1 MSRPLDTQTDTL
13 CLRVW
18 GEGDV
23 LLAEYAH
30 RVEPGERWVRH
41 HQCRGFAGK
50 FVLLHARLC
59 VLLSA
64 GRKEDGSDWLH
75 VSVAHEFRMPTYAEI
90 AEVKRRFV
98 GADRKAL
105 QVFPPESAHVNL
117 HPHCFHLWSRL
128 DGPDCLPEFSGVV
141 GGVRMI

>member
-1 MSRPLDTQTDTL
+1 MSRPDTQIDTL

-18 GEGDV
+18 GEGEA

-30 RVEPGERWVRH
+30 PVTPGHWRRN
-41 HQCRGFAGK
+41 HQCRGFAGA
-50 FVLLHARLC
+50 FLLPHTRLS

-64 GRKEDGSDWLH
+64 GRKSDGSDWLH

-128 DGPDCLPEFSGVV
+128 DAPDGLPEFSGVV